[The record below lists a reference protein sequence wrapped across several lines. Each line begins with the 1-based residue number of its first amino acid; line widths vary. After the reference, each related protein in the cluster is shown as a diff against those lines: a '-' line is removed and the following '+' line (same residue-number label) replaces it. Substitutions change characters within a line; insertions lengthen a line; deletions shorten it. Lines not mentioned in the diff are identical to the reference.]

1 MVGAPGRILTIC
13 TPAGN
18 IVVVELLLLLC
29 PVVVTTSPWL
39 RVLVIVVTRGPA
51 VSG

>member
-18 IVVVELLLLLC
+18 IVVVALLLC